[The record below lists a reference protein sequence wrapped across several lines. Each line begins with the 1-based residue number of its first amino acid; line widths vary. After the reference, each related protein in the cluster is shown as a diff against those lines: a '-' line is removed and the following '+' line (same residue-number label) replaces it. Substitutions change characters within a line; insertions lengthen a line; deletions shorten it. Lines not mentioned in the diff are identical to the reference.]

1 LAAPISVRGQE
12 ADPLKR
18 APAGAFAVIVVD
30 VPKVM
35 ALPAVQEM
43 QKQGAEMPPAFD
55 ELGTATFYLVPGGGE
70 PLLEEA
76 PSVAA
81 VVTMKP
87 GGRAHIGQLLA
98 GSESEGRPGGLASYH
113 ENGMFFAVADDS
125 TLLMGSTEEMLSALV
140 EAPRAAE
147 AKALPEQFRDLLK
160 HRPEAAMYGAFLLSS
175 PLGDQLH
182 HIHGMPEWT
191 QGIRA
196 GALDLVFGDTVS
208 GRAFLR
214 TGSPEAATGAVEDAR
229 VSVQGVMAEINK
241 QMRKQPAI
249 MLFAQP
255 LFAVLSKVQFEAEG
269 ADFRVALE
277 LTQQEFQGAF
287 GSMVMVALAMR
298 LSMRG
303 EAEASE
309 GGRADILGGDQEG
322 PALGAAADLHSIGLG
337 IAMWRK
343 DHDGAYPTDLEA
355 LLNDGYLESEAVF
368 VDPQDPKPVQRG
380 KKGFLY
386 SYEYVGAI
394 PGEQPE
400 NLILAY
406 SRQGAH
412 ADGRIVLY
420 VDLAVE
426 FVSEKD
432 LHQPGGTRGMS
443 LVECYK
449 SIVDRQGQ
457 QIGDDLKARLRT
469 FYEVPGAQG

>member
-1 LAAPISVRGQE
+1 
-12 ADPLKR
+12 
-18 APAGAFAVIVVD
+18 
-30 VPKVM
+30 
-35 ALPAVQEM
+35 
-43 QKQGAEMPPAFD
+43 
-55 ELGTATFYLVPGGGE
+55 
-70 PLLEEA
+70 
-76 PSVAA
+76 
-81 VVTMKP
+81 
-87 GGRAHIGQLLA
+87 
-98 GSESEGRPGGLASYH
+98 
-113 ENGMFFAVADDS
+113 
-125 TLLMGSTEEMLSALV
+125 
-140 EAPRAAE
+140 
-147 AKALPEQFRDLLK
+147 
-160 HRPEAAMYGAFLLSS
+160 
-175 PLGDQLH
+175 
-182 HIHGMPEWT
+182 
-191 QGIRA
+191 
-196 GALDLVFGDTVS
+196 
-208 GRAFLR
+208 
-214 TGSPEAATGAVEDAR
+214 
-229 VSVQGVMAEINK
+229 MAEINK

-355 LLNDGYLESEAVF
+355 LLNDGYLPTEAVF
-368 VDPQDPKPVQRG
+368 ADPLDPKPVQRG

-400 NLILAY
+400 NLIIAY
-406 SRQGAH
+406 SRQGVH

-420 VDLAVE
+420 VDGAVE
-426 FVSEKD
+426 FVSETH
-432 LHQPGGTRGMS
+432 LRQPGGSRGMS

-457 QIGDDLKARLRT
+457 QIGDDLKARLRA